1 MKMLG
6 VVLLIGI
13 VAGFFVLKNDGEE
26 MVLDDS
32 ATKPEV
38 ASLKVAVID
47 MEKVH
52 EAYESL
58 HMGLDGSV
66 ALVEGTREE
75 LEQLTER
82 LRQSYLGTESGEDQQ
97 QHIRDEIE
105 AISLKINRLPQS
117 FREEDHL
124 KLVALTEKK
133 KRLEE
138 HIRDG
143 DSNRE
148 EWLRR
153 RNKAINENRVVEIR
167 KRLSVIG
174 ELVSDYGEEAGV
186 DYIFNS
192 STKRKESPIRSG
204 VLIAN
209 DNQMDITEEIIER
222 LKVKLSNKEG
232 DE

>member
-13 VAGFFVLKNDGEE
+13 VAGFFVLKNDGDDK
-26 MVLDDS
+26 VLDDS
-32 ATKPEV
+32 VPVPTTALTPELE
-38 ASLKVAVID
+38 SLKVAVID
-47 MEKVH
+47 MEKVR

-58 HMGLDGSV
+58 VGDSV
-66 ALVEGTREE
+66 
-75 LEQLTER
+75 
-82 LRQSYLGTESGEDQQ
+82 Y
-97 QHIRDEIE
+97 IE
-105 AISLKINRLPQS
+105 K
-117 FREEDHL
+117 
-124 KLVALTEKK
+124 LTEKIVKENQQKLDEIRKIATDIKEVSLDVEKGSNSILEPDQSK
-133 KRLEE
+133 KEDLKEKQRRFDA
-138 HIRDG
+138 HSCKTQ
-143 DSNRE
+143 SNRE

-153 RNKAINENRVVEIR
+153 RNKAINESAVAALR

-222 LKVKLSNKEG
+222 LKEKLSNKEG